1 MALTSFFDLGGAFCP
16 TLSIWQERRHIIQI
30 FNRKICLPFNIRVK
44 GGKFTLGYWRES
56 IFFLIEML
64 SLRFGAVLF
73 SAIS

>member
-1 MALTSFFDLGGAFCP
+1 MALTSFFDWGAFCP

-56 IFFLIEML
+56 IFLIEML

>member
-56 IFFLIEML
+56 IFF
-64 SLRFGAVLF
+64 
-73 SAIS
+73 